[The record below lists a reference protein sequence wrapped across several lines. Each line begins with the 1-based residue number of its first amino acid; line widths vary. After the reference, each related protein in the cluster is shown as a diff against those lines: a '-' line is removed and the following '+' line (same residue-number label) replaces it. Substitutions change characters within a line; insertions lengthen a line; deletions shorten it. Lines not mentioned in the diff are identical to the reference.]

1 LFFASLAI
9 GGAAS
14 AYLGSAPAAVVGDI
28 MGGKRGGIV
37 VATFQM
43 MSDFGAILG
52 PLIAGILIDA
62 VDFELAFA
70 VTTVLALGAVILV
83 LIMPETLRRNPEASG
98 RA

>member
-1 LFFASLAI
+1 
-9 GGAAS
+9 
-14 AYLGSAPAAVVGDI
+14 